1 MIELNV
7 SDELKARLIQY
18 MRSDN
23 KLVEFKGMCRSGILT
38 EDLLL
43 QLGGIIDYFSNWDAV
58 VDKIGYNSWGI
69 GERTPD
75 LSSKIAISYYMKI
88 DLGWHN
94 AVKGDITFKHMQVML
109 SSEWDPILNH
119 FLYRNSKD
127 HYNLIKGFKEDD
139 VNVLLCSYLKL
150 FNGGASIDYNGSGY
164 NGMFNTIVEFE
175 QAIYD
180 EVSLLLPKINKRRLN
195 TEGNI
200 DLVLSGFTR
209 SLKVLKSS
217 FIKESSDLYY
227 EDVCKRWDDIKTQL
241 GYDDTIDIKE
251 FYEWFN

>member
-18 MRSDN
+18 IRSDN
-23 KLVEFKGMCRSGILT
+23 KLVEFKDMCRSGILT

-43 QLGGIIDYFSNWDAV
+43 QLGDVIDYFSNWDAV
-58 VDKIGYNSWGI
+58 VDKLGFNSWGI

-94 AVKGDITFKHMQVML
+94 AVKGDITFKHMQGML
-109 SSEWDPILNH
+109 SSDWDPILNH

-127 HYNLIKGFKEDD
+127 HYNLLKGYKEEDA
-139 VNVLLCSYLKL
+139 NLLLCSYLKL
-150 FNGGASIDYNGSGY
+150 FNGGASFDYNGSGY

-180 EVSLLLPKINKRRLN
+180 EVLLLLPKIDKNRLN
-195 TEGNI
+195 TKGNI
-200 DLVLSGFTR
+200 DVVFNEFSR
-209 SLKVLKSS
+209 SLKVLKRL
-217 FIKESSDLYY
+217 FIKVSSDLYY
-227 EDVCKRWDDIKTQL
+227 EEVSKRWDGIKTQL
-241 GYDDTIDIKE
+241 GYVDTIDINE
-251 FYEWFN
+251 FYAWFD